1 MQTNKGKAFRCLH
14 YHLGWV
20 LIPLLAESLLSCNVY
35 LSDLLLI
42 YQSGPIWSC
51 DQLTGRGLQSQ
62 KHDSYSW
69 SI

>member
-1 MQTNKGKAFRCLH
+1 MQTNKDKAFRCLH

-20 LIPLLAESLLSCNVY
+20 LIPLLTESVLSCNVY

-51 DQLTGRGLQSQ
+51 DQLT
-62 KHDSYSW
+62 
-69 SI
+69 